1 MSVKIIVLHRISNK
15 KLQYEQVLCH
25 REHEVIYL
33 CLSKADASLPPYARC
48 IVIPGNHFDEA
59 LLVEQ
64 YEHLLRSSDVLIAR
78 SEFDLIV
85 GARLR
90 ERFGICGEHT
100 KDVMPYRNKLMMR
113 ELADQAGIVQ
123 PDFFTV
129 SEFSER
135 EGLTGL
141 FVLKPHSEAASNGIV
156 VGHISEIQQ
165 AIAQLTAPSSYL
177 VERFTTGNIWHID
190 GWRYQGE
197 VQGCVPSLYLGNCLE
212 HAEGAPLGSIQQP
225 LTETLLTLTQNILDA
240 LGGSNGSF
248 HLELIEVE
256 AGHYHFLEVA
266 SRVGGAGVAQ
276 TFALR
281 TGVNL
286 YHVDLCLAL
295 GQTITY
301 DVLTDKAPFY
311 GWFVYTPT
319 ITPQKRKV
327 EAALKHAE
335 PHLHSYTYTPNY
347 VSFAHQ
353 NSYAEEAN
361 LLTGVTVGSVEQMT
375 NTLDTLFKFCE
386 RNEAAA

>member
-1 MSVKIIVLHRISNK
+1 MKIIVLHRISNK

-33 CLSKADASLPPYARC
+33 CLDKADASLPPHARC
-48 IVIPGNHFDEA
+48 IVIPGNQFDEA
-59 LLVEQ
+59 LLVEE
-64 YEHLLRSSDVLIAR
+64 YEHLFRSSDVLVAR

-90 ERFGICGEHT
+90 ERFGICGERV
-100 KDVMPYRNKLMMR
+100 KQVMPYRNKLMMR
-113 ELADQAGIVQ
+113 ELADRAGIAQ
-123 PDFFTV
+123 PEFFTV
-129 SEFSER
+129 SAFSKC
-135 EGLTGL
+135 EGLAGR
-141 FVLKPHSEAASNGIV
+141 FVLKPHSEAASNGII
-156 VGHISEIQQ
+156 VGHMSEIQQ
-165 AIAQLTAPSSYL
+165 AIAQLTEPSTYL
-177 VERFTTGNIWHID
+177 VERFMTGNIWHVD

-197 VQGCVPSLYLGNCLE
+197 VQGCVPSRYLGNCLK
-212 HAEGAPLGSIQQP
+212 HAEGVPLGSVQQP
-225 LTETLLTLTQNILDA
+225 LTEALLTLTQNILDA
-240 LGGSNGSF
+240 LGGGDGSF

-256 AGHYHFLEVA
+256 PGHYHFLEVA

-295 GQTITY
+295 GRTIAY
-301 DVLTDKAPFY
+301 DALTGVAPFY

-319 ITPQKRKV
+319 ITPQKERV
-327 EAALKHAE
+327 EAALEHAE
-335 PHLHSYTYTPNY
+335 PHLHSYTYNPDY
-347 VSFAHQ
+347 VSLAHQ

-375 NTLDTLFKFCE
+375 HTLDAFFKLCQIDE
-386 RNEAAA
+386 VAA